1 LSKAK
6 GSYNENM
13 LKIRLTRI
21 GKRKEPH
28 YRVVVIEHTK
38 AAKGKFIEILGFYN
52 PLADPSVF
60 KIKEDRLK
68 YWLDQGAHLTATVK
82 NLLKKEK
89 ISVSKK

>member
-1 LSKAK
+1 
-6 GSYNENM
+6 M

-52 PLADPSVF
+52 PLAHPCVF
-60 KIKEDRLK
+60 KVKKDRLK
-68 YWLDQGAHLTATVK
+68 YWLDKGTHLTDTVRD
-82 NLLKKEK
+82 LLKKEGILK
-89 ISVSKK
+89 SKK